1 MRLEPIPEIIPGI
14 IRGYPNVSYR
24 WVDPNPLPSLKAAD
38 RFVQRPGGGRLWKV
52 MFVEDLDRRCIP
64 KQISRAGEA
73 ATRWK
78 WEIAGKRNF
87 AVIPPSDR

>member
-52 MFVEDLDRRCIP
+52 MFVEDLDRRCDS
-64 KQISRAGEA
+64 KTNLASWRSGNEMEMGD
-73 ATRWK
+73 R
-78 WEIAGKRNF
+78 GKTEFRGDT
-87 AVIPPSDR
+87 AE